1 MSKICYIGLTKYKR
15 MFPMKKKTQCF
26 ATALPV
32 AILPLLRGFYYHL
45 LQKRKADGTSFVSSH
60 F

>member
-1 MSKICYIGLTKYKR
+1 
-15 MFPMKKKTQCF
+15 MKKKTQCF